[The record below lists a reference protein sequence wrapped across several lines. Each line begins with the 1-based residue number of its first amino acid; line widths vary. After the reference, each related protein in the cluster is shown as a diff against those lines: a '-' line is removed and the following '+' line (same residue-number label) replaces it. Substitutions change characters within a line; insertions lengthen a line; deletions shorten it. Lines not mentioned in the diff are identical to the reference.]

1 MVSVRRFHM
10 VARNGI
16 SDFRAA
22 LAEVYAGEIEEFE
35 RGRMALG
42 RLMRFVGRQS
52 KAAWIVIRRNA
63 RRKEPAQ
70 QAVAPEAE
78 AGSAGPPDA
87 SS

>member
-1 MVSVRRFHM
+1 
-10 VARNGI
+10 
-16 SDFRAA
+16 
-22 LAEVYAGEIEEFE
+22 
-35 RGRMALG
+35 MALG
-42 RLMRFVGRQS
+42 RLVRFVGRQS